1 VTATT
6 TEDDI
11 RHMRAALALARRGL
25 GRVWP
30 NPAVGCVLVKDG
42 NVIGRGWTQP
52 GGRPHAE
59 TEALRR
65 AGKAAKGATA
75 YVTLEPCAHHGET
88 PPCADALIEAGIARC
103 FIAVEDPDPRVD
115 GGGVRKLEGAG
126 IEVRRGLCK
135 DEAETLNA
143 GFLSRLRKQR
153 PFVTLKAATTIDGR
167 IATRS
172 RDSQWIT
179 GPGARQ
185 VGHLMRATHD
195 AILVGANTAMLDD
208 PTLTCRVPGLL
219 DRSPVRIVIDGRMR
233 LPLTHNLVRGATGLP
248 TWLFAF
254 SPASPDRH
262 ERRKVYQD
270 CGIKVFDVAADE
282 NGHPDPADVSRQ
294 LAEQGI
300 TRLLIEG
307 GGIVAAAFLS
317 LGLID
322 ELVWFRGPSV
332 IGGDGLPAIAAFG
345 VDILKDTPVARRIS
359 VETMGVDLIERYSLA
374 R

>member
-1 VTATT
+1 MTATT

-11 RHMRAALALARRGL
+11 RHMRSALALARRGL

-65 AGKAAKGATA
+65 AGEAANGATA

-88 PPCADALIEAGIARC
+88 PPCADALIEAGVARC
-103 FIAVEDPDPRVD
+103 FIAVGDPDPRVD
-115 GGGVRKLEGAG
+115 GGGVRKLEAAG
-126 IEVRRGLCK
+126 IEVHRGLCE
-135 DEAETLNA
+135 DEAEALNA

-179 GPGARQ
+179 GPAARQ
-185 VGHLMRATHD
+185 VGHLLRATHD

-233 LPLTHNLVRGATGLP
+233 LPLTHNLVRGAAGLP
-248 TWLFAF
+248 TWLFTLPPSSF
-254 SPASPDRH
+254 
-262 ERRKVYQD
+262 EGGQRRNAYQD
-270 CGIKVFDVAADE
+270 CGMKLFDVAADE
-282 NGHPDPADVSRQ
+282 HGHPDPVDVLRQ

-317 LGLID
+317 LNLID

-345 VDILKDTPVARRIS
+345 VEILTDSPVARRIS
-359 VETMGVDLIERYSLA
+359 VETMGADQIERYSLT